1 MERPKVTPE
10 IVAEAARQLAAD
22 HGWSDEQAADIAEY
36 HEQWRNGY
44 DLAKELESWCGWDI
58 DVGTVEALDCMG
70 TLVSE
75 LHRKACLQWAKEN
88 DIQPPLPIGTMTT
101 KGEITGIYEHA
112 AAYYKVREP
121 GETNDSRRLLVKF
134 EDARAA

>member
-22 HGWSDEQAADIAEY
+22 NGWRDEQAADIAKY
-36 HEQWRNGY
+36 YKQWTDGY
-44 DLAKELESWCGWDI
+44 ALAKELDSWCGWDI
-58 DVGTVEALDCMG
+58 DVSTVEALDCMG
-70 TLVSE
+70 PLVRE
-75 LHRKACLQWAKEN
+75 LHRKVCLKWAKEN

-101 KGEITGIYEHA
+101 KGEITGIYEHD

-121 GETNDSRRLLVKF
+121 GAINDSRRLLVKF